1 MSQIWG
7 RNVTLFG
14 SDFDSGVSAGIG
26 VFHTCPKSGGDMVTL
41 FGSDFYVGV
50 CVDCWYKGHT
60 YRSQIWGQKSHTFW
74 Q

>member
-26 VFHTCPKSGGDMVTL
+26 VIHTGPKSGGGKVTL
-41 FGSDFYVGV
+41 FGISLNFQGYDIKFQQG
-50 CVDCWYKGHT
+50 
-60 YRSQIWGQKSHTFW
+60 RE
-74 Q
+74 